1 MRTKYKPPRLR
12 NLKPDKRKGRK
23 KRYILIPLLLVILL
37 SLGILLKVRWGAWF
51 GNAPEAPY
59 NTPEEIT
66 RITLTPGSDFTS
78 ERTLSWRSGEHLE
91 ASAVYIQEITA
102 GGDTLPGQRIPA
114 LGRLVKSRSGKGCFY
129 HVSLDSLHLGARYLY
144 QLQSGERRSP
154 IYSFTMPTERDCDT
168 TRFVYLGDVQ
178 DPAGQ
183 MSSTFF
189 REIKARLADSI
200 QFLALAGDQIEGPT
214 DQYWQSWYQ
223 ALQGLN
229 TRIPVIAAPGNHEY
243 LKRGF
248 ARELDVRWIPQ
259 TNYPLNGPK
268 DFLQRSYYIDFP
280 LMRLIVLDTTDIM
293 WLGAINSHKSWLRHA
308 LSSSRQPWQVVLF
321 HHAVDC
327 VREGRKNLIMHHV
340 FKDELLDH
348 GADLVLQG
356 HDHGYAR
363 STTRGQRGD
372 TIAPAFVISSA
383 SPKVYRNGFSA
394 VHDRLGS
401 GLQLYQD
408 ITVTKSQIHYTSYR
422 FQPDSVSR
430 DSLLDR
436 SKLLYDEFTLSR
448 GKDGVVHVDDKARS
462 LPELFLYE
470 NFSTDSKGQKRAA
483 QYAKEV
489 KERRERR
496 KKE

>member
-1 MRTKYKPPRLR
+1 MTTKYKPPRLR

-23 KRYILIPLLLVILL
+23 KRYLLIPLFLVLLLGAGVLLIL
-37 SLGILLKVRWGAWF
+37 RWRAWF
-51 GNAPEAPY
+51 GNPPEAPY
-59 NTPEEIT
+59 HTPEEIT
-66 RITLTPGSDFTS
+66 RVTLTPGSDFTT
-78 ERTLSWRSGEHLE
+78 ERTLSWRSGEYLVP
-91 ASAVYIQEITA
+91 SALTLQEITA
-102 GGDTLPGQRIPA
+102 RGDTLAARRIPA

-129 HVSLDSLHLGARYLY
+129 HVSLDSLHVGSRYLY
-144 QLQSGERRSP
+144 QLQSGEQRSP
-154 IYSFTMPTERDCDT
+154 VYSFAMPSERECDT

-178 DPAGQ
+178 DPQAQ
-183 MSSTFF
+183 MSTTFF
-189 REIKARLADSI
+189 RELRERLADSI

-214 DQYWQSWYQ
+214 DHYWQCWYQ
-223 ALQGLN
+223 ALQGWS
-229 TRIPVIAAPGNHEY
+229 TRLPIIAAPGNHEY

-248 ARELDVRWIPQ
+248 ARELDVRWVPQ

-268 DFLQRSYYIDFP
+268 GFLQRSYYIDFP
-280 LMRLIVLDTTDIM
+280 LMRFIVLDTTDIM
-293 WLGAINSHKSWLRHA
+293 WLGSINSHKSWLRRA

-327 VREGRKNLIMHHV
+327 VREGRKNIIMHHI
-340 FKDELLDH
+340 FKDELLAY

-363 STTRGQRGD
+363 ATTRDERGD

-383 SPKVYRNGFSA
+383 SPKVYRNGFSS

-408 ITVTKSQIHYTSYR
+408 ITVTKTQIHYTSYR
-422 FQPDSVSR
+422 FQPDSIPR

-436 SKLLYDEFTLSR
+436 SKLLYDELILRR
-448 GKDGVVHVDDKARS
+448 GRDGAIHVEDKART

-470 NFSTDSKGQKRAA
+470 GFGADSKGQKKAA

-496 KKE
+496 KK